1 MADSNDSFG
10 LLAEFDSASALYEA
24 CEKVRDAGFSHWDA
38 HTPFPVHGLNKA
50 MGIASS
56 RLPHFVFVMGL
67 AGASGAML
75 LQWWTSAV
83 DYQVLIA
90 AKPLFSWQAF
100 IPVTFEVMVLFAA
113 ATSVFGMLFIN
124 RLPRWHHALLK
135 VDRFRRA
142 TDDKF
147 FISIE
152 ASDPRYEGDETAQM
166 LLRAG
171 AKHVEV
177 VES

>member
-1 MADSNDSFG
+1 MPSTEPYG
-10 LLAEFDSASALYEA
+10 LLAEFDSAAELYQA
-24 CEKVRDAGFSHWDA
+24 CEKVRDAGFSRWDA

-50 MGIASS
+50 MGISPS
-56 RLPHFVFVMGL
+56 LLPRFVFLMGL
-67 AGASGAML
+67 TGASGAML

-83 DYQVLIA
+83 DYKVIIA

-113 ATSVFGMLFIN
+113 GAAVFGMLFIN

-142 TDDKF
+142 TDDRF
-147 FISIE
+147 YISIE
-152 ASDPRYEGDETAQM
+152 SSDPRYDGDETAQM

-171 AKHVEV
+171 ARHVEV
-177 VES
+177 VKS